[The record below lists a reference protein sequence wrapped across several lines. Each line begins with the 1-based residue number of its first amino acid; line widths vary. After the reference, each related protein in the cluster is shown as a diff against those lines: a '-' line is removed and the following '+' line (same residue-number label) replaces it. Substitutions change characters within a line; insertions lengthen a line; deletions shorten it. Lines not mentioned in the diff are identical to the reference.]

1 MKIRLEGLGPYA
13 VVSAL
18 ILNGGLRLFSMYKDE
33 ADPRD
38 QRANAFF
45 LALIAISIVASS
57 YTSVVFTMISI
68 HSKAAVGMGRDNAYQ
83 QYFAATQHDRT
94 LGFRSFQLALGTFFC
109 AFALKVPNFLP
120 SSRTFLA

>member
-1 MKIRLEGLGPYA
+1 MTL
-13 VVSAL
+13 S
-18 ILNGGLRLFSMYKDE
+18 GLRLFSF
-33 ADPRD
+33 ANSS
-38 QRANAFF
+38 NAFF

-68 HSKAAVGMGRDNAYQ
+68 HSKAAVGMGRDKAYQ

-120 SSRTFLA
+120 SSRTFLMRLLWCSQCVHRTV